1 MKNFETFS
9 FIIIAS
15 GKFLH
20 VNYLANILK
29 CSPLFST
36 LFLYLHRTVVNI
48 FSASFNI
55 KSLCVLP
62 LHCICVFRA
71 VLTVDSECASRTFHQ
86 LVFLMGARCV
96 LCKVGTKTLWWQ

>member
-1 MKNFETFS
+1 MRNFETFS

-29 CSPLFST
+29 YSPPFST
-36 LFLYLHRTVVNI
+36 LFLYLRLSVVNV
-48 FSASFNI
+48 FTASVNI

-62 LHCICVFRA
+62 LHCICVFHA

-96 LCKVGTKTLWWQ
+96 LCEVGTEPL